1 MSNNNNNKESFLK
14 GALILGMAGIIVK
27 IMGAF
32 FRIPLGNI
40 IGSTGLGYYQ
50 AVYPVY
56 TLFLTLATA
65 GFPTALAKLVSEQRA
80 IGDYGG
86 ANKTFRISYTVLF
99 ITGLISFSFFFFG
112 ADFISSVILK
122 NEGAYAALIAI
133 SPALLFVPLMSSY
146 RGYFQGR
153 REMSKIAVSQ
163 IIEQFFR
170 VILGIYLAYI
180 LMKSYGPQMGAA
192 GGVLG
197 AAIGGF
203 ASAVFLIYI
212 YLRGSKARKVE
223 MAKSNHIRVESTG
236 TILKRLLY
244 VAIPISIGACVMPL
258 VNMVDSVIVVRR
270 LTETGFNI
278 EQANSLLGQLSGMAI
293 STVNLLV
300 VIDQAIG
307 MSLVPAISEAY
318 ALKQMKRVRKEARTG
333 LKTILLFVLP
343 ATFGFAALAGPIMK
357 LLYPAEPATLGT
369 MLFVVSPCALFLGLI
384 YAQNGI
390 LQGMGKPMVP
400 VIALAIGMVFK
411 VVVSYVLTG
420 IQSIN
425 IIGSGIGTLSA
436 YAIASLIEF
445 IYIKKHL
452 QLKLSL
458 KEFVIKPLITVITM
472 FVVVKLTYG
481 ATVGVLGN
489 SLSTLIS
496 IAIGGVVYGLV
507 LLGIG
512 GIRKDEILTLPK
524 GEKIYTILRKIKL
537 MK

>member
-1 MSNNNNNKESFLK
+1 MSNNTSKESFLK
-14 GALILGMAGIIVK
+14 GAIILGMAGIIVK

-50 AVYPVY
+50 TVYPVY

-80 IGDYGG
+80 VGDFGG

-99 ITGLISFSFFFFG
+99 ITGLISFAIFFFG
-112 ADFISSVILK
+112 ADFISTVILK
-122 NEGAYAALIAI
+122 NSGAYAALVAI

-153 REMSKIAVSQ
+153 REMSKIAASQ

-170 VILGIYLAYI
+170 VVLGLFIAYV
-180 LMKSYGPQMGAA
+180 LMKNYGPQMGAA

-212 YLRGSKARKVE
+212 YLRNTKSRKAEIAQSKNK
-223 MAKSNHIRVESTG
+223 KLESTG
-236 TILKRLLY
+236 AILKKLLY
-244 VAIPISIGACVMPL
+244 VAIPISIGSCVMPL
-258 VNMVDSVIVVRR
+258 VNMVDSVVVVRR
-270 LTETGFNI
+270 LTEIGFDI
-278 EQANSLLGQLSGMAI
+278 DQANSLLGQLSGMAI

-318 ALKQMKRVRKEARTG
+318 ALKQMSRVRKEAKTG
-333 LKTILLFVLP
+333 FKTILLVVLP
-343 ATFGFAALAGPIMK
+343 ATFGLAALAGPIMK
-357 LLYPAEPATLGT
+357 LLYPAEPASLGT
-369 MLFVVSPCALFLGLI
+369 MLFVVSPCAIFLGLI
-384 YAQNGI
+384 YTQNGI

-400 VIALAIGMVFK
+400 VIALAIGLVFK

-420 IQSIN
+420 IPSIN
-425 IIGSGIGTLSA
+425 ILGSGVGTLSA
-436 YAIASLIEF
+436 YAVASIIEF

-458 KEFVIKPLITVITM
+458 KEFVIKPLVTVITM
-472 FVVVKLTYG
+472 YVVVKLSYG
-481 ATVGVLGN
+481 FMVGSLGN
-489 SLSTLIS
+489 SLSTLVS
-496 IAIGGVVYGLV
+496 IAIGGVVYVLV

-512 GIRKDEILTLPK
+512 GITKEEMVSMPK
-524 GEKIYTILRKIKL
+524 GDKIYSILKKLKL
-537 MK
+537 MR

>member
-1 MSNNNNNKESFLK
+1 MNNNNNNKESFLK

-80 IGDYGG
+80 IGDYAG

-112 ADFISSVILK
+112 ADFISSVLLK
-122 NEGAYAALIAI
+122 NSGAYAALIAI

-153 REMSKIAVSQ
+153 REMSKIAISQ

-170 VILGIYLAYI
+170 VILGLFLGYM
-180 LMKSYGPQMGAA
+180 LMKNYGPQMGAA

-212 YLRGSKARKVE
+212 YLRNSKARKAE
-223 MAKSNHIRVESTG
+223 IAQSKNRKVESTG

-333 LKTILLFVLP
+333 LKTILLVVLP

-357 LLYPAEPATLGT
+357 LLYPAEPASLGT

-411 VVVSYVLTG
+411 VIVSYVLTG
-420 IQSIN
+420 IPSIN

-436 YAIASLIEF
+436 YAIASIIEF

-452 QLKLSL
+452 QLRLSP
-458 KEFVIKPLITVITM
+458 KEFVIKPLITVTTM
-472 FVVVKLTYG
+472 FVVVKLVYG
-481 ATVGVLGN
+481 VTVGILGN
-489 SLSTLIS
+489 SLSTLVS
-496 IAIGGVVYGLV
+496 IAVGGVVYGLV

-524 GEKIYTILRKIKL
+524 GDKIYSVLRKLKL

>member
-1 MSNNNNNKESFLK
+1 MNNNNSKESFLK

-32 FRIPLGNI
+32 FRIPLGNL
-40 IGSTGLGYYQ
+40 IGSEGMGYYQ
-50 AVYPVY
+50 VVYPVY

-80 IGDYGG
+80 VGDYGG

-99 ITGLISFSFFFFG
+99 ITGLISFSIFFFG
-112 ADFISSVILK
+112 ANFISTVILK
-122 NEGAYAALIAI
+122 NSGAYAAMVAI

-153 REMSKIAVSQ
+153 REMSKIAISQ

-170 VILGIYLAYI
+170 VILGLSLGYI
-180 LMKSYGPQMGAA
+180 LMKNYGPQMGAA

-203 ASAVFLIYI
+203 ASAAFLIYI
-212 YLRGSKARKVE
+212 YFRNSKVRKAE
-223 MAKSNHIRVESTG
+223 IAQSKHIKAESTG

-244 VAIPISIGACVMPL
+244 VAVPITIGACVMPL
-258 VNMVDSVIVVRR
+258 VNMVDSVITVRR
-270 LTETGFNI
+270 LTDIGYSMAE
-278 EQANSLLGQLSGMAI
+278 ANSLLGQLSGMAM
-293 STVNLLV
+293 STVNLPV

-333 LKTILLFVLP
+333 LKTILLVVLP
-343 ATFGFAALAGPIMK
+343 CAFGLAALAGPIMK
-357 LLYPAEPATLGT
+357 LLYPAEPASLGT
-369 MLFVVSPCALFLGLI
+369 MLFVVSPCAIFLGLV

-390 LQGMGKPMVP
+390 LQGMGKPMIP
-400 VIALAIGMVFK
+400 VIALAVGMVFK
-411 VVVSYVLTG
+411 VVISYVLTG
-420 IQSIN
+420 IPSIN
-425 IIGSGIGTLSA
+425 IIGSGIGTLAA
-436 YAIASLIEF
+436 YAVASLIEF

-452 QLKLSL
+452 QLRLSP
-458 KEFVIKPLITVITM
+458 KEFVIKPLITVVTM
-472 FVVVKLTYG
+472 YVVVKLVYG
-481 ATVGVLGN
+481 VTVGFLGN
-489 SLSTLIS
+489 ALSTLVS
-496 IAIGGVVYGLV
+496 IAIGGLVYGLV
-507 LLGIG
+507 LIGIG
-512 GIRKDEILTLPK
+512 GIRKEEILTMPK
-524 GEKIYTILRKIKL
+524 GEKIYSVLRKLKL

>member
-1 MSNNNNNKESFLK
+1 MNNNAQKESFLK

-80 IGDYGG
+80 VGDFGG
-86 ANKTFRISYTVLF
+86 ANKTFKISYTVLF

-112 ADFISSVILK
+112 ADFISTVLLK
-122 NEGAYAALIAI
+122 NSGSYAALIAI

-170 VILGIYLAYI
+170 VVLGLLLAYM
-180 LMKSYGPQMGAA
+180 LMKNFGEQMGAA

-212 YLRGSKARKVE
+212 YLKGSKSRKAE
-223 MAKSNHIRVESTG
+223 IAQSKHIKLESTG

-278 EQANSLLGQLSGMAI
+278 KQANSLLGQLSGMAI

-307 MSLVPAISEAY
+307 MSLVPSISEAY
-318 ALKQMKRVRKEARTG
+318 ALKQMKRVRKEAKTG
-333 LKTILLFVLP
+333 LKTILLVTLP

-369 MLFVVSPCALFLGLI
+369 MLFVVSPCAVFLGLI

-390 LQGMGKPMVP
+390 LQGMGKPMMP

-411 VVVSYVLTG
+411 VVISYVLTG
-420 IQSIN
+420 IPSIN
-425 IIGSGIGTLSA
+425 IIGSGVGTLAA
-436 YAIASLIEF
+436 YAVASIIEF

-452 QLKLSL
+452 KLRLSP
-458 KEFVIKPLITVITM
+458 KEFIIKPMITVITM
-472 FVVVKLTYG
+472 YVVVKLSYG
-481 ATVGVLGN
+481 IMVGFLGN
-489 SLSTLIS
+489 SLSTLVS

-512 GIRKDEILTLPK
+512 GIRKEEILTMPK
-524 GEKIYTILRKIKL
+524 GEKIYSILRKLKV

>member
-1 MSNNNNNKESFLK
+1 MNNNNNKESFLK

-27 IMGAF
+27 VMGAF
-32 FRIPLGNI
+32 FRIPLGNL
-40 IGSTGLGYYQ
+40 IGSEGMGYYQ
-50 AVYPVY
+50 VVYPVY

-86 ANKTFRISYTVLF
+86 ANKTFKISYTVLF
-99 ITGLISFSFFFFG
+99 ITGLISFSIFFFG
-112 ADFISSVILK
+112 ANFISTVILK
-122 NEGAYAALIAI
+122 NGGAYAAMIAI

-163 IIEQFFR
+163 VIEQFFR
-170 VILGIYLAYI
+170 VILGLFLGYI
-180 LMKSYGPQMGAA
+180 LMKNYGPQMGAA

-212 YLRGSKARKVE
+212 YFRNSKTRKAE
-223 MAKSNHIRVESTG
+223 ITRSKHIKPERTI

-244 VAIPISIGACVMPL
+244 VAIPITIGACVMPL
-258 VNMVDSVIVVRR
+258 VNMVDSVITVRR
-270 LTETGFNI
+270 LTDIGYSI
-278 EQANSLLGQLSGMAI
+278 SQANSLLGQLSGMAI
-293 STVNLLV
+293 STVNLPV

-333 LKTILLFVLP
+333 LKTILLVVLP
-343 ATFGFAALAGPIMK
+343 CAFGLAALAEPIMK
-357 LLYPAEPATLGT
+357 LLYPAEPTSLGT
-369 MLFVVSPCALFLGLI
+369 MLFVVSPCAIFLGLI

-390 LQGMGKPMVP
+390 LQGIGKPMIP
-400 VIALAIGMVFK
+400 VMALAVGMVFK
-411 VVVSYVLTG
+411 VIVSYVLTG
-420 IQSIN
+420 IPAIN

-436 YAIASLIEF
+436 YAIAAMIEF

-452 QLKLSL
+452 KLRLPL
-458 KEFVIKPLITVITM
+458 KEFVIKPLITVVTM
-472 FVVVKLTYG
+472 YVVVKLVYG
-481 ATVGVLGN
+481 VTVGFLGN
-489 SLSTLIS
+489 SLATLVS
-496 IAIGGVVYGLV
+496 IAIGGVTYGLV

-512 GIRKDEILTLPK
+512 GIRKDEILTIPK
-524 GEKIYTILRKIKL
+524 GEKIYSILRKLKL

>member
-420 IQSIN
+420 IPSIN